1 MCREEEKMAIEKTE
15 TGAIIITGESI
26 DIYRLLTIRMGLKAE
41 AVGLRLTS
49 KAPSCLSIV
58 KKEFGFKGNLA
69 SVTAQ
74 FEAMLKAN
82 GIVK

>member
-1 MCREEEKMAIEKTE
+1 MAIEKTE
-15 TGAIIITGESI
+15 SGAIIFTGESV
-26 DIYRLLTIRMGLKAE
+26 DVYRLLTIRMGLKAE
-41 AVGLRLTS
+41 AIGMRLTS

-58 KKEFGFKGNLA
+58 KKEFGFRGNRA

-74 FEAMLKAN
+74 FEELLKAN

>member
-26 DIYRLLTIRMGLKAE
+26 DVYRLLTIRMGLKAE